1 MTVTIPFVVMAK
13 PIGPICNLSC
23 DYCYYLQKKSLFPSD
38 ERFRMRPEVLEEY
51 VKSFIA
57 ESPGP
62 VVHFVWHGGEP
73 TLAGIDFFRKALEFQ
88 AKYTPEGWQCL
99 NNLQT
104 NGTRLDEAWCD
115 FLAENSFTVG
125 LSLDGPEDLHD
136 AYRIDRNGDGSQGN
150 AMRGLRQLRA
160 RGIEPDILCTLNSRN
175 SQFPREV
182 YRFFLDQKV
191 RWLQFLPVVSRLSD
205 GSVAPWSVDPQA
217 MGSFLS
223 TVFDEWLRHDLGQ
236 IGIQNFL
243 ECLLVV
249 GGKPANICIMS
260 ETCGRVLAVEHDGGT
275 YSCDHYVNPDN
286 FLGNLTTR
294 SLAELIESPKQ
305 KAFGQAKKDS
315 LPRYCKEC
323 PVLSLCNGGC
333 PKDRFTQTPDG
344 QDGLNYLCE
353 GYRTYYR
360 HLQPQLEEVL
370 RFYKKGMS
378 PQSIMAE
385 IERSETGERRKWKA
399 ASRNDPCP
407 CGSGKKYK
415 LCCFASQRR

>member
-13 PIGPICNLSC
+13 PIGPICNLNC

-38 ERFRMRPEVLEEY
+38 ERFRMRPEVLEAY
-51 VKSFIA
+51 VRSFIA

-73 TLAGIDFFRKALEFQ
+73 TLAGIGFFRKVLEFQ
-88 AKYTPEGWQCL
+88 EKYTPEGWKCL

-104 NGTRLDEAWCD
+104 NGTRLDAAWCD
-115 FLAENSFTVG
+115 FLAKNNFTVG
-125 LSLDGPEDLHD
+125 LSLDGPENLHD
-136 AYRIDRNGDGSQGN
+136 AYRIERNGGGSHRKV
-150 AMRGLRQLRA
+150 MEGLRQLRA
-160 RGIEPDILCTLNSRN
+160 HGIEPDILCTLNARN

-191 RWLQFLPVVSRLSD
+191 RWLQFLPVVGRLGD
-205 GSVAPWSVDPQA
+205 GSVAPWSVQPQA

-223 TVFDEWLRHDLGQ
+223 TVFDEWIRHDLGK

-243 ECLLVV
+243 ECLLVI

-286 FLGNLTTR
+286 FLGNLTTD
-294 SLAELIESPKQ
+294 SLADLIESPKQ
-305 KAFGQAKKDS
+305 KSFGEAKKDS
-315 LPRYCKEC
+315 LPGYCKEC
-323 PVLSLCNGGC
+323 PVLFLCNGGC
-333 PKDRFTQTPDG
+333 PKDRFIQTPGG
-344 QDGLNYLCE
+344 QGGLNYLCE
-353 GYRTYYR
+353 GYREYYG
-360 HLQPQLEEVL
+360 HLQPQLERVL
-370 RFYKKGMS
+370 GFYKKGMS

-385 IERSETGERRKWKA
+385 IERSELGERQRWKT

-415 LCCFASQRR
+415 HCCFAKQRR